1 MQHDTLTGRHEPT
14 ASPDGVTIRPVEP
27 ADHPAIHEI
36 YAHHVLH
43 GLASFEEEPPSITE
57 MAARIGEITGSDYP
71 FLVAECDGAV
81 RGYAHVSQFRERSAY
96 RFTVE
101 DSVYIAPGY
110 EGQGLGR
117 VLLARLIE
125 RCRAAGLRQ
134 MVAVIGGGSPA
145 SVRLHASLGFQPVGR
160 LPAVGHKF
168 GEWRDLVIM
177 QRAISGDRALPPESE
192 VTE

>member
-1 MQHDTLTGRHEPT
+1 MQHDSLTGQRGQI
-14 ASPDGVTIRPVEP
+14 AAQDGVTIRAVEA
-27 ADHPAIHEI
+27 ADHPALHEI

-43 GLASFEEEPPSITE
+43 GLASFEEQPPSIAE
-57 MAARIGEITGSDYP
+57 MAARIGEVTGSNYP
-71 FLVAECDGAV
+71 FLIAESDGAV
-81 RGYAHVSQFRERSAY
+81 RGFAYVSQFRTRSAY

-117 VLLARLIE
+117 LLLARLIE
-125 RCRAAGLRQ
+125 SCREAGLRQ
-134 MVAVIGGGSPA
+134 IVAIIGGGSPA

-177 QRAISGDRALPPESE
+177 QRAISGDRPLPPETAE
-192 VTE
+192 VD